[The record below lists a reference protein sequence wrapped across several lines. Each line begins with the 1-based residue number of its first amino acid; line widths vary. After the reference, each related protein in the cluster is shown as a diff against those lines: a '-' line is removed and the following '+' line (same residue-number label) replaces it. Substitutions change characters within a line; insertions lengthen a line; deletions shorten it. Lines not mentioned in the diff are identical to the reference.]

1 VGQNIIRRKAVYGEM
16 DLICEYSLPLPMT
29 IITEILGVPIQ
40 DRDKFHKWSSSQIS
54 RALSRDAINS
64 I

>member
-16 DLICEYSLPLPMT
+16 DLICECAPPLPMT
-29 IITEILGVPIQ
+29 IITEILGAPIQ
-40 DRDKFHKWSSSQIS
+40 DRDKFHKWSSSRIS
-54 RALSRDAINS
+54 RALARDAINS

>member
-16 DLICEYSLPLPMT
+16 DLICEYALPMT
-29 IITEILGVPIQ
+29 IITEILGAPIQ
-40 DRDKFHKWSSSQIS
+40 DRDKFHKWSSSRIS